1 MRKIIIALFIAIP
14 CLMTSCI
21 KEEDVHIHNYGIVK
35 TFYIDVYSNHW
46 VDRNDLPYIY
56 ASFSAPEITKEV
68 IENGI
73 VVAYFIDA
81 DERDNMLPYLLPYYD
96 NNIGDY
102 YYENVRFDVSRGE
115 ITFII
120 EDSDFN
126 HANIPSHM
134 SFKVATAL

>member
-14 CLMTSCI
+14 CFMTSCI

-81 DERDNMLPYLLPYYD
+81 DGRDNMLPYLLPYYD
-96 NNIGDY
+96 DNIGDY
-102 YYENVRFDVSRGE
+102 YYENVRFDVSRGK